1 MKKVLI
7 LEDEEVLG
15 KVYKKKLEA
24 AGFEVAWMKSVE
36 ETEEYVKNHQADVVL
51 LDHGIQGHEKAG
63 VDLIPYLKDMMPD
76 AKIIML
82 SNYSH
87 SDLQQRALKEG
98 AHAYLIK
105 INTDP
110 QALVVFIQQLFVGEK
125 FP

>member
-15 KVYKKKLEA
+15 KVYKRKLEG

-36 ETEEYVKNHQADVVL
+36 ETEAYITDHTADVVL

-63 VDLIPYLKDMMPD
+63 VDLIPLLKEMMPE
-76 AKIIML
+76 ARIIML

-87 SDLQQRALKEG
+87 SELQHRALREG

-110 QALVVFIQQLFVGEK
+110 QALLAFIQKLFVEE
-125 FP
+125 